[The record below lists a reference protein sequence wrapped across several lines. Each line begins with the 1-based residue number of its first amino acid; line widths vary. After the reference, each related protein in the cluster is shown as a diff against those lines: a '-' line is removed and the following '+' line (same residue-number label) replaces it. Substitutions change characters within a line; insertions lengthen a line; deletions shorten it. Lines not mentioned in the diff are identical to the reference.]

1 MKLLTM
7 AMFVLIVNVI
17 GTFGDQC
24 TTNCAFQALRCARH
38 CSWTDIWKMLICYNS
53 CTFKCIYCN
62 VDCPK
67 PSRRFCRF

>member
-24 TTNCAFQALRCARH
+24 TTNCVIQAMSCMRNCSGLEHLR
-38 CSWTDIWKMLICYNS
+38 KMACYNR
-53 CTFKCIYCN
+53 CKVNLIICN
-62 VDCPK
+62 AVC
-67 PSRRFCRF
+67 SNQS